1 MGVPRAGSVGRTAL
15 AGCLALLLMGTTV
28 GCRRSRSAPSPK
40 DPAATVG
47 LTVGPSQP
55 TYRVGEQISLRLK
68 LVNNRDAECRLSR
81 VPDGAVTV
89 LSLTRDGEPVA
100 PTVGGAAYYR
110 DFTAYLVENLVP
122 VPPRGSVE
130 LTFGSDPQSP
140 IGAALTTSAPDG
152 HGGAA
157 VTWWPVDQPGA
168 YRLVLGYLRAPLPG
182 VPADACAATAEQG
195 TVAFEVKGG

>member
-1 MGVPRAGSVGRTAL
+1 MGVPRAGSVVRATL
-15 AGCLALLLMGTTV
+15 AGCLALLMMTTTV
-28 GCRRSRSAPSPK
+28 GCRRSRTAPSPT
-40 DPAATVG
+40 AAAPVG
-47 LTVGPSQP
+47 LTVAASQP
-55 TYRVGEQISLRLK
+55 AYRVGEQINLRLK
-68 LVNNRDAECRLSR
+68 LVNNRDAGCRLSR
-81 VPDGAVTV
+81 VPDGTVTV

-130 LTFGSDPQSP
+130 LTLGSDPQSP

-152 HGGAA
+152 RGGAT

-168 YRLVLGYLRAPLPG
+168 YRLGLGYLRAPLRG
-182 VPADACAATAEQG
+182 VPADPCAATVEQG